1 MTLCYNYHDSEIF
14 HEKNEEWRQFVG
26 LSEAPLMLS
35 VAIYQR
41 GPLLDC
47 DFCLNKV
54 LCNCIFNDKFFPYN
68 FAPQKR
74 KAWTDCI
81 SSHRT

>member
-26 LSEAPLMLS
+26 LSEASLMLN
-35 VAIYQR
+35 
-41 GPLLDC
+41 C

-54 LCNCIFNDKFFPYN
+54 LCNCIFNDKSLPCN